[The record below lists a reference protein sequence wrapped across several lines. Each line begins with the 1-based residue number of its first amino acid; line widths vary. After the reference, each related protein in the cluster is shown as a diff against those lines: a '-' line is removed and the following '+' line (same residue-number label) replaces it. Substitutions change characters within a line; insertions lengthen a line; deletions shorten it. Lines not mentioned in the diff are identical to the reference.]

1 LINSQF
7 LVQEALK
14 NGKEP
19 DDVLQS
25 QIWRFAGQLLLD
37 VPNCP
42 VQLSQ
47 AVHSLMGTE
56 PSAQGS
62 VNSPVRQINDRQ
74 AHARQA
80 LDAISLTAQTLR
92 QQQQSQPALQGS
104 ASGVQH
110 SNAFTAG
117 AFQPWQ
123 QQQPQVNVFQ
133 QMQSALAALNP
144 SATAGSSTPE
154 SNTMYHMVS
163 AMSTAIMT
171 PFLQIL
177 EQQQERQQERQ
188 QEERRLM
195 LAQMQRMDRRL
206 Q

>member
-1 LINSQF
+1 MHAANYGKKLTNAQF
-7 LVQEALK
+7 FVQEALK

-56 PSAQGS
+56 PSAEGS
-62 VNSPVRQINDRQ
+62 VNSPVRQISERQ
-74 AHARQA
+74 AHACQA
-80 LDAISLTAQTLR
+80 LDAISPTAQTLR

-104 ASGVQH
+104 ASGAQH

-123 QQQPQVNVFQ
+123 QQQQP
-133 QMQSALAALNP
+133 
-144 SATAGSSTPE
+144 
-154 SNTMYHMVS
+154 
-163 AMSTAIMT
+163 
-171 PFLQIL
+171 
-177 EQQQERQQERQ
+177 
-188 QEERRLM
+188 
-195 LAQMQRMDRRL
+195 
-206 Q
+206 